1 MAGENANLQLLSA
14 CKEGNLDEVDRL
26 IKEVGDVD
34 KTVHLGD
41 AFTTPL
47 IHAAKN
53 GQYTVVK
60 HLSAKCTKRLS
71 IDKCDS
77 DGRTVLHYACI
88 HGELNIVKMLLDRL
102 ICIHAHCYERSR
114 YKAKW
119 TSVLSLGLVSTMSMR
134 ADHLGL
140 QLYREQLAFVNGE
153 DNEHSKPIM
162 LAAKKDRY
170 DIVSLLIAH
179 GADVTCL
186 SYDDGNKALSWTIGK
201 CEWEAVNVLISEG
214 FLGIGQFHTI
224 SAFECLSEI
233 KKLYN
238 SAISQE
244 KILSFAIRNN
254 LDTAVVTNLI
264 VNGIGITGL
273 LDTNPPMTALMWAAQ
288 NGDAELVKQLILQG
302 VNVDGYYWCTGR
314 SALQYAAENDHIQC
328 GILLTEAGA
337 RVTKIFQPH
346 LRYSKKFKE
355 AIKGAYSFQSKKTI
369 CVIGNARSGKSTLIK
384 SLENECAPTRTQWVN
399 WIRGV
404 KETSEQTAGI
414 EPVPLSSEIYGD
426 VIFLDF
432 AGQHEYHGPHE
443 MFLESILTQ
452 SRSTVTIIVVV
463 KATDEE
469 SLILEQFERW
479 LHPLSLL
486 PNITS
491 PVRVIPVASFMDKLN
506 IFQKSRAR
514 SKMDC
519 SYQIARENIVTT
531 LNVKFLELC
540 YLNCCQ
546 PYDTDFKKLCTY
558 LNDIPIPSFKA
569 VDTPYSICWV
579 ISQMNISIKEKAI
592 PISSF
597 SKWIADNK
605 HNLPANLPSTE
616 QLCKDLSSTGH
627 FLYLPNREDPPSG
640 WLILSLSDVLHKVYG
655 TLFSPLQRIVDQF
668 GLLDSAKLSTLFPDL
683 NPKMVQDILIKMDF
697 CIDVDPSLLE
707 DVRKVNEI
715 QGENYL
721 FFPALVVQKPGSFSL
736 GQACHSL
743 CWQLVVNEKPYM
755 SPRLLQTIILK
766 LASRHAFCL
775 RRGRSYIERHC
786 RLWCNG
792 IFWQSTSD
800 VDVAVQITDNVV
812 ILVIGQSAVSTNRLC
827 SYMSKVTQCISET
840 IRKLSPALSAN
851 AYIIHPAKPQS
862 LLKNPRSPS
871 LTPHVMFPVA
881 NILKCTRNGAEECFS
896 CKKRDNSGE
905 GKRVKIAKLFCDFQ
919 PTEDILKG
927 LLCDFPNESIKPQQ
941 APSGDPG
948 QYDACQNTSTD
959 SSHKPRSTGLSSQD
973 IPPGPVQLTS
983 LSHDTPPGPT
993 QSTSLSHDT
1002 PPGPFQGIFT
1012 YCSQRSSSHPTQVT
1026 TTHVSTVRLPCH
1038 NSKSSIPS
1046 SSTATSLSQ
1055 RIPHTPLLEPPTD
1068 DILQHPIQRTSLKW
1082 YSGLNPQLTGLSHD
1096 TSPTRRTSYNPTQA
1110 TSTHYSTERLPC
1122 HKLDSSTSISS
1133 TATSPAQRI
1142 RYNPLLEPPTN
1153 DILKSIIH
1161 RAALKWYSIG
1171 LYLDIEENFL
1181 KRIKDGPSNDVE
1193 MYCQTMFSRWLSH
1206 DRGTGG
1212 TPRTWQSVIDALN
1225 TVDFHFLAEELR
1237 GKICT

>member
-53 GQYTVVK
+53 GQYRVVE
-60 HLSAKCTKRLS
+60 HLIAKCTKS
-71 IDKCDS
+71 IDEYDS
-77 DGRTVLHYACI
+77 DGLTVLHYACM
-88 HGELNIVKMLLDRL
+88 HGKLSIVKMLLARL
-102 ICIHAHCYERSR
+102 QRIHSHYCDHTNSVV
-114 YKAKW
+114 KW
-119 TSVLSLGLVSTMSMR
+119 ASVVSLGLLDGVSNR
-134 ADHLGL
+134 ANFW
-140 QLYREQLAFVNGE
+140 QLYGKRLIFVNGK

-736 GQACHSL
+736 GQARHSL

-755 SPRLLQTIILK
+755 SPRLLQTIILR
-766 LASRHAFCL
+766 LASGHAFCL
-775 RRGRSYIERHC
+775 RRGRSYVERHC

-792 IFWQSTSD
+792 IFWQSTRD
-800 VDVAVQITDNVV
+800 VDIAVQITDNAV
-812 ILVIGQSAVSTNRLC
+812 ILVIGKSAVSSESLC
-827 SYMSKVTQCISET
+827 SYMSEVIHCISET

-896 CKKRDNSGE
+896 CKKRNDSGQ
-905 GKRVKIAKLFCDFQ
+905 GKRVKIAKLFHDLR
-919 PTEDILKG
+919 PTEEVLQG
-927 LLCDFPNESIKPQQ
+927 LLCDFVNGSITPQHPTSS
-941 APSGDPG
+941 APG
-948 QYDACQNTSTD
+948 QA
-959 SSHKPRSTGLSSQD
+959 
-973 IPPGPVQLTS
+973 
-983 LSHDTPPGPT
+983 
-993 QSTSLSHDT
+993 
-1002 PPGPFQGIFT
+1002 
-1012 YCSQRSSSHPTQVT
+1012 SSHPTSQNTPTNPSSSPQGDHDSNICT
-1026 TTHVSTVRLPCH
+1026 TSFTRSSSSSPIQGTPKSSVQRSSCH
-1038 NSKSSIPS
+1038 PKSKSSTYSSSTEPS
-1046 SSTATSLSQ
+1046 RHRECVLISPNSSTATAPVQ
-1055 RIPHTPLLEPPTD
+1055 EIPP
-1068 DILQHPIQRTSLKW
+1068 
-1082 YSGLNPQLTGLSHD
+1082 
-1096 TSPTRRTSYNPTQA
+1096 
-1110 TSTHYSTERLPC
+1110 
-1122 HKLDSSTSISS
+1122 
-1133 TATSPAQRI
+1133 
-1142 RYNPLLEPPTN
+1142 NPLLATPTN
-1153 DILKSIIH
+1153 DIIQRIIQP
-1161 RAALKWYSIG
+1161 ATIKWYSIG
-1171 LYLDIEENFL
+1171 LCLGIEDHLLSIIEA
-1181 KRIKDGPSNDVE
+1181 DCPHSVE
-1193 MYCQTMFSRWLSH
+1193 KCCRRMFSRWLCH

-1212 TPRTWQSVIDALN
+1212 IPRTWQSVIDALN

>member
-1 MAGENANLQLLSA
+1 M
-14 CKEGNLDEVDRL
+14 
-26 IKEVGDVD
+26 GDVD

-77 DGRTVLHYACI
+77 DGRTVLHYVCI

-162 LAAKKDRY
+162 LAAKNAHY
-170 DIVSLLIAH
+170 DIVCHLIVQH
-179 GADVTCL
+179 RADVTCL
-186 SYDDGNKALSWTIGK
+186 SCDDGKRVLSWAIDK
-201 CEWEAVNVLISEG
+201 CEWKAIDLLISSD
-214 FLGIGQFHTI
+214 FLGIEQLHAI
-224 SAFECLSEI
+224 SASECLSNF

-238 SAISQE
+238 SSQ
-244 KILSFAIRNN
+244 KRILSFAITNN

-302 VNVDGYYWCTGR
+302 VNVDSYYWCTGR

-486 PNITS
+486 PNITI
-491 PVRVIPVASFMDKLN
+491 PVRVIPVASFMDDIL
-506 IFQKSRAR
+506 FKSRR
-514 SKMDC
+514 RRIIEHC
-519 SYQIARENIVTT
+519 YQTAQGNLVTS
-531 LNVKFLELC
+531 LDVKFLEC
-540 YLNCCQ
+540 CFLNCRQ
-546 PYDTDFKKLCTY
+546 PYAAGIKKLCTY

-616 QLCKDLSSTGH
+616 QLCKDLSGTGH
-627 FLYLPNREDPPSG
+627 FLYLPNSEDPPNS

-683 NPKMVQDILIKMDF
+683 NPKMVQDILIKLDF
-697 CIDVDPSLLE
+697 CIEVDPSLLE

-736 GQACHSL
+736 GQARHSL

-755 SPRLLQTIILK
+755 SPRLLQTIILR
-766 LASRHAFCL
+766 LASGHAFCL
-775 RRGRSYIERHC
+775 RRGRSYVERHC

-800 VDVAVQITDNVV
+800 VDIAVQITDNAV
-812 ILVIGQSAVSTNRLC
+812 ILVIGKSAVSSESLC
-827 SYMSKVTQCISET
+827 SYMSEVIHCISET

-881 NILKCTRNGAEECFS
+881 NILECTRNGAEECFS
-896 CKKRDNSGE
+896 CKKRNDSGQ
-905 GKRVKIAKLFCDFQ
+905 GKRVKIAKLFNDLR
-919 PTEDILKG
+919 PTEEILQG
-927 LLCDFPNESIKPQQ
+927 LLCDFVN
-941 APSGDPG
+941 GM
-948 QYDACQNTSTD
+948 YFYMYT
-959 SSHKPRSTGLSSQD
+959 LS
-973 IPPGPVQLTS
+973 
-983 LSHDTPPGPT
+983 
-993 QSTSLSHDT
+993 
-1002 PPGPFQGIFT
+1002 
-1012 YCSQRSSSHPTQVT
+1012 
-1026 TTHVSTVRLPCH
+1026 
-1038 NSKSSIPS
+1038 N
-1046 SSTATSLSQ
+1046 
-1055 RIPHTPLLEPPTD
+1055 
-1068 DILQHPIQRTSLKW
+1068 
-1082 YSGLNPQLTGLSHD
+1082 
-1096 TSPTRRTSYNPTQA
+1096 
-1110 TSTHYSTERLPC
+1110 
-1122 HKLDSSTSISS
+1122 
-1133 TATSPAQRI
+1133 
-1142 RYNPLLEPPTN
+1142 
-1153 DILKSIIH
+1153 
-1161 RAALKWYSIG
+1161 
-1171 LYLDIEENFL
+1171 
-1181 KRIKDGPSNDVE
+1181 
-1193 MYCQTMFSRWLSH
+1193 
-1206 DRGTGG
+1206 
-1212 TPRTWQSVIDALN
+1212 
-1225 TVDFHFLAEELR
+1225 
-1237 GKICT
+1237 